1 MTVKILIPYNF
12 TMNDEKSIDFVGHR
26 YAGKEDVDITLFHAF
41 ILVPEIDTRN
51 NPIMDKMTR
60 NTSYLRQQ
68 QDEQKNALE
77 EARQKLMDYG
87 FAGQHIH
94 CRYIPIRQDIARD
107 IIWLWKTEKF
117 DVVVLNRNPGNIIN
131 YFSRSISKRVTRH
144 VEGGIGVHIVN

>member
-1 MTVKILIPYNF
+1 MAVKILIPYNF
-12 TMNDEKSIDFVGHR
+12 TMNDEKSINFVGHR
-26 YAGKEDVDITLFHAF
+26 YAGKKDIEITLFHAF
-41 ILVPEIDTRN
+41 TSVPEIDTRN

-68 QDEQKNALE
+68 QDEEKNALE
-77 EARQKLMDYG
+77 AARQKLKDYG

-117 DVVVLNRNPGNIIN
+117 DVVVLNRTPGNIIN
-131 YFSRSISKRVTRH
+131 FFNRSISKKVARH
-144 VEGGIGVHIVN
+144 IGGIGVHFVN